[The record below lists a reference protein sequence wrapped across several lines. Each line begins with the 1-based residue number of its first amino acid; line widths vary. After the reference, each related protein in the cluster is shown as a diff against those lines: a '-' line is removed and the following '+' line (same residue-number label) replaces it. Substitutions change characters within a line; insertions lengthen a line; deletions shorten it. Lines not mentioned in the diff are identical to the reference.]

1 MDGQGIGSVSDAKKV
16 KKVKKTFS
24 ITASVAVQVETV
36 SAATGI
42 DQSRIVEDGIRLIL
56 KQREDDLAAL
66 ELARAA
72 ALKAR

>member
-1 MDGQGIGSVSDAKKV
+1 MDRQGIGSVSDA